1 MQSSDLKIH
10 KLKDLY
16 QLRYKNK
23 NIVCFHTDAV
33 KTGEYDKS
41 GTNVNVRL
49 NGHGLRAGENVFLNY
64 KTGTSVDE
72 TLTITSITKDTFTC
86 KSSSSVITA
95 GTVNV
100 RKENV
105 VEHPNK
111 ELLEFIK
118 DDLFKCGEF
127 SLNSR
132 NQIEHTKVN
141 SAYILFSSYKS
152 LQKKIFYEGQPF
164 EKFIK
169 AFYIFDLILV
179 NNSNKNLEELNN
191 ARKIIKKM
199 IGDEYFEELK
209 FCAWGR
215 FWNGRM
221 KSFNNRE
228 VENKFC
234 DTRGKVGEY
243 IKFDKN
249 KITLRKIAEDT
260 DICFEGEPPEFTEDG
275 PFISEYQFRRSPVS
289 NKITKIYEDSTEFER
304 IAILTLFH
312 YSERFSFLL
321 PLALIRGGLNKKVF
335 LNALLVIK
343 GDHMNEDNNLYD
355 NNQSRYEIYQEA
367 NELATLCQN
376 FALIGTKEQ
385 KKIWEKVQM
394 GENVHLEFKETLSL
408 DVRNYKKG
416 DFDTVKKKGQRAII
430 ESNTLKAI
438 CALLNTEGGE
448 IYIGVADKPI
458 EIVGIKK
465 EVDFLFNSSNDEYQ
479 LYLKTIIKNN
489 FSDHIKLI
497 SFRLFEVFKKEIIII
512 KVKKSKTPVFIKKA
526 RKDEPPEKVFYIRNG
541 PSSILLDIQEF
552 YNYQFLKN

>member
-16 QLRYKNK
+16 QLRYKDK
-23 NIVCFHTDAV
+23 NIICFHTDVV
-33 KTGEYDKS
+33 KTGEYYKY
-41 GTNVNVRL
+41 GATVNVTL
-49 NGHGLRAGENVFLNY
+49 VGHGLRVGESVFLDY
-64 KTGTSVDE
+64 TSGTAVYE
-72 TLTITSITKDTFTC
+72 TLTITSITEDTFKCT
-86 KSSSSVITA
+86 SAASVTTA
-95 GTVNV
+95 GTVNI
-100 RKENV
+100 RKENI

-132 NQIEHTKVN
+132 NQIEHAKVN

-152 LQKKIFYEGQPF
+152 LQKKIYYEGQPF

-221 KSFNNRE
+221 KSFNNRK

-234 DTRGKVGEY
+234 DTRAKIGEY

-260 DICFEGEPPEFTEDG
+260 DICFIEKPPEFTENG

-304 IAILTLFH
+304 IAILSLFH
-312 YSERFSFLL
+312 YSSRFSFLL
-321 PLALIRGGLNKKVF
+321 PLAFIRGGLNKKVF

-343 GDHMNEDNNLYD
+343 GDHLNEDKNLYD
-355 NNQSRYEIYQEA
+355 NNESRYKIYQEA
-367 NELATLCQN
+367 NELATLCKN

-385 KKIWEKVQM
+385 KEIWEKVQM
-394 GENVHLEFKETLSL
+394 EENVYLEFKETFSM
-408 DVRNYKKG
+408 DAKKYRVG
-416 DFDTVKKKGQRAII
+416 DFDTVKKKEQRKII

-448 IYIGVADKPI
+448 IYIGVADKPV
-458 EIVGIKK
+458 EIVGIKN
-465 EVDFLFNSSNDEYQ
+465 EVDFLFKSSNDDYL
-479 LYLKTIIKNN
+479 LYLKALIKKN
-489 FSDHIKLI
+489 FSGQIKLI
-497 SFRLFEVFKKEIIII
+497 RPRIVEVFKKEIIII
-512 KVKKSKTPVFIKKA
+512 KVKKSKKPVFFSKTVEGKK
-526 RKDEPPEKVFYIRNG
+526 EKIFYIRNG
-541 PSSILLDIQEF
+541 PSSDNLDIEDF
-552 YNYQFLKN
+552 YNYIS